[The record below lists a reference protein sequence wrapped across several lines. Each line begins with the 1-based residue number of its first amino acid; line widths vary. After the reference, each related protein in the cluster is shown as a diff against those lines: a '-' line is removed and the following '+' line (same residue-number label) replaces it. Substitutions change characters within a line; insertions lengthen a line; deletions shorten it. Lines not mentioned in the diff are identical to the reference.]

1 MTPKEFQKSNLAA
14 ELKTGKK
21 RLEDALRGLSD
32 EQCERARATRTGS
45 LVDLL
50 SEIVAKEFL
59 VLMEVSDRLPSSP
72 MNLLANADGQTPTAS
87 GAEKGAANKP
97 VENLLAEFG
106 VLRSAV
112 IRRIEDIKPQGAEF
126 DAKHAYVAD
135 VCVTWLNEQIDEV
148 ERWRSSEI
156 VGFSAA
162 RLRAEAREAELNQA
176 IVDLSRED
184 FLAGNFDLKFLFS
197 LLFDRFYSEDLVL
210 WLGTEETSGRSA
222 AFQRMGEV
230 LEPFNTL
237 FEMGLASI
245 ESFHATAKVQDAEG
259 NFITEWETVLAG
271 AYATRTPVRWRTV
284 RAWKSRMVIAER
296 IEGLPSPKP

>member
-1 MTPKEFQKSNLAA
+1 MTPKEFQKSNLAV
-14 ELKTGKK
+14 ELKTGRK
-21 RLEDALRGLSD
+21 RLEDALHGLSD
-32 EQCERARATRTGS
+32 EQCERAGATRSGS
-45 LVDLL
+45 VVDLL
-50 SEIVAKEFL
+50 SEIVTKEFL

-72 MNLLANADGQTPTAS
+72 MNLSANADGRTPTAS
-87 GAEKGAANKP
+87 GAEKGATNRP

-106 VLRSAV
+106 LLRRAI
-112 IRRIEDIKPQGAEF
+112 IRRIEEIKPQGAEF

-162 RLRAEAREAELNQA
+162 RLRAEARESELNQA

-184 FLAGNFDLKFLFS
+184 FLAGNFDLKSLFS

-222 AFQRMGEV
+222 AFQRCSSGIRSLITAV
-230 LEPFNTL
+230 
-237 FEMGLASI
+237 GQRGIQCIGSI
-245 ESFHATAKVQDAEG
+245 RS
-259 NFITEWETVLAG
+259 
-271 AYATRTPVRWRTV
+271 
-284 RAWKSRMVIAER
+284 
-296 IEGLPSPKP
+296 